1 MLAGGIDNN
10 KLNNS
15 SITLNGQSMNL
26 GLVYSLPNTSITNAM
41 LAGSIANSKLTNS
54 SITIGT
60 TTMSLGSTYTTI
72 TGGTPLNTYLTFA
85 GGIPITY
92 SYGLDAIPTLTI
104 ANVLTVGHL
113 LLQTYNQNSYIDN
126 TDSSTGAINLK
137 PQINIGTILPNQAI
151 TIGSDTTTVQLTAP
165 SLSPLS
171 IKATAQSQ
179 NIPYLNVKFKDFI
192 GGVYTNVISPNWARI
207 TNTAGTSTL
216 EVKIYTFSSTGTF
229 KIEGQIVN
237 FYVST
242 NTVVVFNIA
251 SFHNSASTATQSSLV
266 KMLDGNIFVARN
278 YSGGAGATYITPY
291 ITYCTF
297 MGATPGD
304 YFTFTAYFQSG
315 SSFANGS
322 NVGRTASDI
331 PTNMFVTQ
339 IA

>member
-1 MLAGGIDNN
+1 
-10 KLNNS
+10 
-15 SITLNGQSMNL
+15 
-26 GLVYSLPNTSITNAM
+26 M

-242 NTVVVFNIA
+242 NTQVVFNIA

-266 KMLDGNIFVARN
+266 NMLDGNIFVARN
-278 YSGGAGATYITPY
+278 YNGGSGATYITPY

-297 MGATPGD
+297 MGASPGD

-315 SSFANGS
+315 TSFANGS